1 MLAEAEVYRSKIYQR
16 AVFMKKP
23 KWVIKKEKD
32 VKNAQKKT
40 YWIFG
45 LHAVRDALVNQK
57 RKKIRLMITT
67 NAAAKLH
74 ESISISGLAPEI
86 FDARQFKPP
95 IEKNSVHQG
104 AALEV
109 ESLQWGS
116 LEDIIMNSRGSPP
129 RLILLD
135 QVTDPHNVG
144 AILRSAE
151 VFGASA
157 VVGTKIH
164 SPSETGAL
172 AKSASGALE
181 RQPYIRIRNLADTI
195 QHLEKMGFISVG
207 LDGEAENT
215 LVDIQEISHRPT
227 ALVLGSEG
235 SGLRFRTKQTVKFM
249 VKIPFSTDF
258 GSLNVSNAAAI
269 ALYQLQ
275 ELSQNSR

>member
-1 MLAEAEVYRSKIYQR
+1 
-16 AVFMKKP
+16 MKKP

-32 VKNAQKKT
+32 EKTAQKQT

-45 LHAVRDALVNQK
+45 LHAVRDALVNQN
-57 RKKIRLMITT
+57 RKKFRLMMTK
-67 NAAAKLH
+67 NAAAKLS
-74 ESISISGLAPEI
+74 ESISVSGLIPEI

-95 IEKNSVHQG
+95 IDKNSVHQG
-104 AALEV
+104 AVLEV

-116 LEDIIMNSRGSPP
+116 LEDVIMNSRSNPP

-181 RQPYIRIRNLADTI
+181 RQPFIRIRNLADTI
-195 QHLEKMGFISVG
+195 QHLEKMGFIPIG
-207 LDGEAENT
+207 LDSEAENT
-215 LVDIQEISHRPT
+215 LADIQEISDRPI

-235 SGLRFRTKQTVKFM
+235 SGLRFRTKETVKFM
-249 VKIPFSTDF
+249 VKISFSLDF
-258 GSLNVSNAAAI
+258 GSLNVSNAAAV

-275 ELSQNSR
+275 ELSQNSN